1 MPRHSTVFRRIHRI
15 LPGLV
20 VTLALVFAACDSDD
34 AMPNESQLVGLWVN
48 VDAGEVR
55 AFRFLAEAPDDA
67 SAALAAKPFV
77 YELSFYPEGS
87 PPTLV
92 QRGHYSVQFGRLVTE
107 VVEAPLDA
115 TQQGGTFG
123 NDIRG
128 FSATRLT
135 LESSSTP
142 SGERVFRRATDLP

>member
-34 AMPNESQLVGLWVN
+34 AMPTESQLVGLWVN

-55 AFRFLAEAPDDA
+55 AFRFLAEASDDA

-92 QRGHYSVQFGRLVTE
+92 QRGH
-107 VVEAPLDA
+107 
-115 TQQGGTFG
+115 
-123 NDIRG
+123 
-128 FSATRLT
+128 
-135 LESSSTP
+135 
-142 SGERVFRRATDLP
+142 